1 MTITPTQ
8 TIQLPQDPQQSN
20 SAIVTITAS
29 TSNTVI
35 IHALQ
40 TLLIAAEFVDL
51 TGTKVIFNYPLTV
64 IGGHDCTT
72 VPVSYLDCDPI
83 ATQLPPTIN
92 WGTQFLLI
100 PNVTKSI
107 VMPITIIDGTKI
119 QPSIIR
125 DTVTAATEGT
135 FTRPW
140 TLISTPVTKNSM
152 IILTSVNNLQSE
164 TNSSI
169 ITVGSN
175 IGLATVLLLSIIVF
189 TVVSLFSYKV
199 GVRRGKRQGN
209 DGYERMD
216 DRPEGYV
223 NYVYE
228 DIDINLYN
236 PPNDPN
242 VPNPPN
248 NQILPNPPN
257 NQILP
262 NPPNNQILPNSTN
275 NQNLPNSTNIQ
286 ILHNPPNDHIS
297 PNDQIVYPSQDIN
310 SILEPVYQN
319 VEHTPIDYTLPNQH
333 HSVSSTEQE
342 QQRMALQTFPFVPS
356 NDDSQVNIPMN
367 VINQGASY
375 PDPNPESSLL
385 ELPIDQDTLSRTSMD
400 TEPNSISSRRSCT
413 IM

>member
-1 MTITPTQ
+1 M
-8 TIQLPQDPQQSN
+8 
-20 SAIVTITAS
+20 
-29 TSNTVI
+29 
-35 IHALQ
+35 
-40 TLLIAAEFVDL
+40 
-51 TGTKVIFNYPLTV
+51 
-64 IGGHDCTT
+64 
-72 VPVSYLDCDPI
+72 
-83 ATQLPPTIN
+83 
-92 WGTQFLLI
+92 
-100 PNVTKSI
+100 
-107 VMPITIIDGTKI
+107 
-119 QPSIIR
+119 
-125 DTVTAATEGT
+125 
-135 FTRPW
+135 
-140 TLISTPVTKNSM
+140 
-152 IILTSVNNLQSE
+152 
-164 TNSSI
+164 
-169 ITVGSN
+169 
-175 IGLATVLLLSIIVF
+175 F

-262 NPPNNQILPNSTN
+262 NSTN

-319 VEHTPIDYTLPNQH
+319 AEHTPIDYTLPNQH

-367 VINQGASY
+367 TINQGASY